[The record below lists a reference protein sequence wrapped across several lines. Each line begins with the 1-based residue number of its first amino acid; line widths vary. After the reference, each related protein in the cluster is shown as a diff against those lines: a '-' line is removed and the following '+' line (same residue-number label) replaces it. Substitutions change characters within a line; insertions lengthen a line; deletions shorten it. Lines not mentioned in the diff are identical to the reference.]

1 MHYVFAINPNA
12 HKGQGLNYQQQIED
26 FALTRHLSHTIL
38 ISRSVDD
45 LRAIASKI
53 EKEDVLVVI
62 GGDGSIHHA
71 INGLNQ
77 GATFAVIPFG
87 TGNDFYRMINA
98 NRPTDFNQA
107 INGILT
113 GQRHLIDAAQY
124 CCNGETHLF
133 INNISFGLDAYVN
146 AYVCDHMK
154 RSIFPKSFYYPIG
167 ALWGVMR
174 YPSYG
179 LTIEGYD
186 DLPRKATL
194 CYIGN
199 GAYYGSGFN
208 PTPWSKLDDGKL
220 DLVVIDALSK
230 TTMLPLINKYRNGN
244 YLDLPQAH
252 VKTIEDLTIHFD
264 TPIIAHADG
273 EPFKTDQIDI
283 HILKSYFNLI
293 MPRKE
298 RV

>member
-12 HKGQGLNYQQQIED
+12 HKGQGLNYQKEIEN
-26 FALTRHLSHTIL
+26 FALSRHLLHTIV
-38 ISRSVDD
+38 ITRSVDE
-45 LRAIASKI
+45 LKTLASSI
-53 EKEDVLVVI
+53 DHDDVLVVI

-98 NRPTDFNQA
+98 NRPMDFNQA
-107 INGILT
+107 IHGILT
-113 GQRHLIDAAQY
+113 GQRHLIDAGQY
-124 CCNGETHLF
+124 CCNGSTTLF

-154 RSIFPKSFYYPIG
+154 HSWFPKSLYYPIA
-167 ALWGVMR
+167 ALFGVMR

-179 LTIEGYD
+179 LTIDGYD
-186 DLPRKATL
+186 DLPSQATL

-220 DLVVIDALSK
+220 DLVVIDALNK
-230 TTMLPLINKYRNGN
+230 TTMLPLINKYRTGD
-244 YLDLPQAH
+244 YLDVPQAH
-252 VKTIEDLTIHFD
+252 VKTIEDLSIHFD
-264 TPIIAHADG
+264 GMIIAHADG
-273 EPFKTDQIDI
+273 EPFETDQIDI
-283 HILKSYFNLI
+283 HILKSHFNLI
-293 MPRKE
+293 MPRKDS
-298 RV
+298 V